1 MKVQNPRQVEFYKK
15 GLPED
20 LIPLRNAGYALIGK
34 KKQAAVKVCYWTK
47 KSIKGQG
54 ECYKQAY
61 GIKSNQCVQ
70 MTPDAEYCNN
80 NCVYCWR
87 EVNRFKREMKEWE
100 DPEVIIEESVKA
112 QKYLLQGLKG
122 SRNAVKEKWIESQNP
137 RHFSIS
143 LMGEPTLY
151 PLLPELVGKIN
162 KRFTSFVVSNGLQP
176 EAVEA
181 LSSVQPTQF
190 YLSLNAWSE
199 ESFARISN
207 NKSPEAWNSFLKSA
221 GLLEKF
227 KRSVFR
233 MTLARGLNLQ
243 RAKEFSGIIEKFQPG
258 FVEVKAWFPLGSSRA
273 RMKTTQEPSLGE
285 INDFANNLV
294 KSTSFERVFVHEQS
308 KVVILAGKDMKRR
321 LKF

>member
-1 MKVQNPRQVEFYKK
+1 MQKQIEFYKK
-15 GLPED
+15 NLPER
-20 LIPLRNAGYALIGK
+20 LIPLRNAGYVFIGE
-34 KKQAAVKVCYWTK
+34 KKQAAVKVCYWTR

-61 GIKSNQCVQ
+61 GIKSSQCVQ

-87 EVNRFKREMKEWE
+87 EVERFKRKMQEYE

-122 SRNAVKEKWIESQNP
+122 SKNAVKEKWLESQQP
-137 RHFSIS
+137 KHFSIS

-151 PLLPELVGKIN
+151 PLLPLLVEKIN

-176 EAVEA
+176 NVIEE
-181 LSSVQPTQF
+181 LSSIQPTQM

-199 ESFARISN
+199 ESFVKISN
-207 NKSPEAWNSFLKSA
+207 NKNPDAWSSFLESA
-221 GLLEKF
+221 SLLENF

-243 RAKEFSGIIEKFQPG
+243 KPEKFAEIIEKFQPC

-273 RMKTTQEPSLGE
+273 RMKTSQLPSFFE
-285 INDFANNLV
+285 INSFADELARL
-294 KSTSFERVFVHEQS
+294 TSFERVYVHEQS
-308 KVVILAGKDMKRR
+308 EVVILARKGMEGR
-321 LKF
+321 LRF